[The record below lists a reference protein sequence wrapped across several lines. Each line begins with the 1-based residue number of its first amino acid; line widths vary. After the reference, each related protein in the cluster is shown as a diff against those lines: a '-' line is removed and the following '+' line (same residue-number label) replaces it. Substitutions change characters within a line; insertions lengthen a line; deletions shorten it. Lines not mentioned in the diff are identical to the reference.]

1 MLFLSLFLKRF
12 VTLLVGPVSQEAV
25 TEAVGDKENRLCVL
39 FHNAACINRFP
50 KLEPIPIS
58 MYTADRL
65 SLFLFIFGET
75 QCWQPGKWEK
85 TNKTKFVVKH
95 QIWEEN

>member
-39 FHNAACINRFP
+39 FHNTACINRFP
-50 KLEPIPIS
+50 KLEPIPICTQLTGFLCFCLYLVKLS
-58 MYTADRL
+58 VGNLENGRKLIRL
-65 SLFLFIFGET
+65 NLL
-75 QCWQPGKWEK
+75 
-85 TNKTKFVVKH
+85 
-95 QIWEEN
+95 

>member
-39 FHNAACINRFP
+39 FHNTACINRFP
-50 KLEPIPIS
+50 KLEPIPICKQLTGFLCFCLYLVKLS
-58 MYTADRL
+58 VGNLENGRKLIRL
-65 SLFLFIFGET
+65 NLL
-75 QCWQPGKWEK
+75 
-85 TNKTKFVVKH
+85 
-95 QIWEEN
+95 